1 MASSSSRV
9 NMLNNKQK
17 HHEISMTSTF
27 KTLSGMEDNAIVF
40 CSSQYRF
47 RTYFGALFILL
58 TQTALAQ
65 PQRLIRILQIFFL
78 IFVTRLENIIGEAGF
93 QFQNNDKKKSI
104 DCSTI
109 KTENFPKA
117 SLNVFTPD

>member
-1 MASSSSRV
+1 
-9 NMLNNKQK
+9 MLNNKQK

-27 KTLSGMEDNAIVF
+27 KNLSRMEDNAIVF

-47 RTYFGALFILL
+47 KTYFRALFILL
-58 TQTALAQ
+58 AQTALAQ
-65 PQRLIRILQIFFL
+65 PQRLIRILQIFF
-78 IFVTRLENIIGEAGF
+78 VTRLENIIVEAGF
-93 QFQNNDKKKSI
+93 QFQNKKKSI

-109 KTENFPKA
+109 KKENFPKI